1 MMDWKITYARRWDS
15 VTKSYAAAEIEER
28 FGDDQGD
35 ELMDL
40 IQQAFNDG
48 IEIQVALSEHDPTPQ
63 FLFDNDG
70 GEPPITLDEMYKR
83 AWEEKRLT
91 HS

>member
-1 MMDWKITYARRWDS
+1 MSSQSRRSKANDGL
-15 VTKSYAAAEIEER
+15 ENHLR
-28 FGDDQGD
+28 P
-35 ELMDL
+35 L

-70 GEPPITLDEMYKR
+70 GEPPITLDEMYKQ

>member
-1 MMDWKITYARRWDS
+1 MMDWKITYARRWNRN
-15 VTKSYAAAEIEER
+15 TKSYDPAEIEER
-28 FGDDQGD
+28 FGDDSID
-35 ELMDL
+35 ELIAL

-48 IEIQVALSEHDPTPQ
+48 IEIQVALTEHDPTPQ

-83 AWEEKRLT
+83 AVEEKRLA

>member
-1 MMDWKITYARRWDS
+1 MMDWKITYARWNS
-15 VTKSYAAAEIEER
+15 TTKSYEEAEIEER
-28 FGDDQGD
+28 FGDDDGH
-35 ELMDL
+35 ELIAL

-48 IEIQVALSEHDPTPQ
+48 IEIQVALTEHDPTPQ

-83 AWEEKRLT
+83 AVEEKRLA